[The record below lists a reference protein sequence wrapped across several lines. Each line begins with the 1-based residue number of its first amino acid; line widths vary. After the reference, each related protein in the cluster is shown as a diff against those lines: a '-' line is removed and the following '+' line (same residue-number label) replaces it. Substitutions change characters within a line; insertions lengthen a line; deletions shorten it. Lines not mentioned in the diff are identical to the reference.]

1 MTKKNYNLQV
11 IEILGKF
18 FVSLRSDLRDASEV
32 HADGIQ
38 GYQSGNRAPIY
49 EALFNCNVSDVK
61 VANIEQNLLKDLGL
75 AKKAQMVEAFR
86 LADVSIN
93 VR

>member
-1 MTKKNYNLQV
+1 MKKYNLQL

-18 FVSLRSDLRDASEV
+18 FVSLRSDLRNASEV
-32 HADGIQ
+32 HADGIH

-49 EALFNCNVSDVK
+49 EALFNCAESDVK
-61 VANIEQNLLKDLGL
+61 VTNIEQNLPKDMGL
-75 AKKAQMVEAFR
+75 AKKAHMVEAFR
-86 LADVSIN
+86 FANVSIN